1 MAIHRFVV
9 APWVEPVQV
18 EISRFTPTMGEE
30 TSGAWWQDYFV
41 EGSWQRNSPKVLETP
56 RGILVFKNWEQLSDT
71 RWRISP
77 LTILIP
83 QGDSSGT
90 ATGNGTSESTAGH
103 VPARRAIFVENP
115 QGAEIQFREAID
127 LTSGKPPP
135 PVVGG
140 QLNGPIRI
148 YAPPRASGEDE
159 LLIDTRDLRIDRK
172 MISTTQ
178 AVTMKIGRSRIEGR
192 DLSIHLDNSLLA
204 TGDKPGP
211 KEEAP
216 FEGLDFLELIYV
228 DRVDIDLPPGGM
240 FGNSQTDE
248 LERANMTARAEV
260 LCDNAF
266 RFDFH
271 RSQATLSGNVRLR
284 HMVTGLPEDIFQSE
298 TLNLHFKWQ
307 GEWSI
312 DTIEAMG
319 ANGVAVDDPT
329 RWVRLEAPSLKAR
342 GQGRWFKL
350 DMNQGRVAIANH
362 LPAIPATDSAQVYL
376 QQDSMQVWSPE
387 IEYESEM
394 LKGDRIRKSNQNVDT
409 SSVVGSDAKASQ
421 PPTRLGKLWSAGPG
435 QALLAAEG
443 GDQWRLSWAESLQLQ
458 PEGEYDRL
466 SVVGSANARSE
477 TQGRFSAEKLDVL
490 LASLSP
496 EIVEEL
502 AANQPGNKPNS
513 VVPKWLHATGKTII
527 HSPQLRAQVSDIQV
541 WFSYPDI
548 EAVEGLLKDESPQG
562 RTARLARNQP
572 IRRAAVASSQPAQTA
587 ASPIGTALSGLAGV
601 ARSVGGDG
609 LQMTPN
615 NNSANNLAASR
626 GPSVGESSLGNP
638 IPMPGRFAVNQ
649 TAALPELPMN
659 VTGDTLIAKVSNSQ
673 LGTVIEDLLLSGM
686 VTVTRDQVSSDS
698 AMPLTI
704 TGNELRID
712 TSDGGQ
718 LDATVS
724 GTPAKL
730 AIGDAAL
737 SGPEV
742 RFNQRS
748 QTVWIDKPGVFRL
761 PVSAMRDMSSSKG
774 APSVASNG
782 LGRFASTA
790 TSPAPQLLPGVGT
803 PNRESWIEPP
813 EVAWNG
819 RMVFDGR
826 VARMDGGVQITGRVQ
841 TDIDTIWHLM
851 GNASEMRVELKAP
864 VRLAASTTP
873 EDGTSQ
879 SGNAEVNRISLMD
892 RVDIKAAQT
901 DSRGNRRSIEHLQVP
916 ELVFIVPE
924 ERFVSTGPGEVRS
937 RRIAESNQN
946 AATSE
951 PFGTG
956 RNASSASQISLQCVH
971 LAFQGRME
979 GFIGKQQ
986 VTFYDRVEA
995 ILGDILTWES
1005 GLDVHKVDQLALGN
1019 TRMYCDELS
1028 IYNESSL
1035 TYNQAALRQ
1044 NGQSNQTSWVVKGN
1058 GQVSVDSHN
1067 EKGHVSIQAQ
1077 AVSYAGLYSKLSL
1090 EGSPGSPAR
1099 VRQYDPRN
1107 ITGNSQIETS
1117 ISSGWINLKTGESQL
1132 GISRV
1137 TGDLE
1142 SIQKGLNKQSPSAP
1156 NNTLVPSARDSYPL
1170 RGRN

>member
-1 MAIHRFVV
+1 MAVHRFVV

-18 EISRFTPTMGEE
+18 EISRFKPTMGEE

-56 RGILVFKNWEQLSDT
+56 KGILVFKNWEQLSDT

-83 QGDSSGT
+83 QGDSSA
-90 ATGNGTSESTAGH
+90 ATVGDGASEIEAANIPT
-103 VPARRAIFVENP
+103 RRAIFVENP

-204 TGDKPGP
+204 TGDKLGP
-211 KEEAP
+211 KEESP

-240 FGNSQTDE
+240 FGNSQKDNP
-248 LERANMTARAEV
+248 AIASSTARAEV

-376 QQDSMQVWSPE
+376 QQESMQVWSPE

-394 LKGDRIRKSNQNVDT
+394 LKGDRIQKNKQNADASAVGENVGKSPSTV
-409 SSVVGSDAKASQ
+409 
-421 PPTRLGKLWSAGPG
+421 TRLGKLWSAGPG

-466 SVVGSANARSE
+466 SIVGSANARSE

-490 LASLSP
+490 LTSLSP

-502 AANQPGNKPNS
+502 AANQPSNKPNS
-513 VVPKWLHATGKTII
+513 VIPKWLHATGKTII

-548 EAVEGLLKDESPQG
+548 EAVETLLKNETPQG
-562 RTARLARNQP
+562 RTARLMRNQP
-572 IRRAAVASSQPAQTA
+572 IRRSAVASAQTPNA
-587 ASPIGTALSGLAGV
+587 PTSPIGTALSGLAGV

-609 LQMTPN
+609 LQIAQKNDLT
-615 NNSANNLAASR
+615 
-626 GPSVGESSLGNP
+626 GNP

-649 TAALPELPMN
+649 SATLPELPMN
-659 VTGDTLIAKVSNSQ
+659 VTGETLIAKISNSQ
-673 LGTVIEDLLLSGM
+673 LGTVIDDLLLSGM

-748 QTVWIDKPGVFRL
+748 QIVWIDKPGVFRL

-774 APSVASNG
+774 APSIASNG
-782 LGRFASTA
+782 LGRFASTV
-790 TSPAPQLLPGVGT
+790 TSPAPQLLPGVGSAS
-803 PNRESWIEPP
+803 RENWIEPP

-826 VARMDGGVQITGRVQ
+826 VARMDGGVQLTGRVQ
-841 TDIDTIWHLM
+841 TEIDTIWHLM

-873 EDGTSQ
+873 EDGTSP
-879 SGNAEVNRISLMD
+879 SGNAEVNRISLIE

-901 DSRGNRRSIEHLQVP
+901 DTRGNRRSLEHLQVP

-924 ERFVSTGPGEVRS
+924 ERFVSTGPVELRS
-937 RRIAESNQN
+937 RRIAESNQD
-946 AATSE
+946 AANSN

-956 RNASSASQISLQCVH
+956 RSVPSGSQISLQCVH

-979 GFIGKQQ
+979 GFLGKQQ

-995 ILGDILTWES
+995 LLGDILTWES
-1005 GLDVHKVDQLALGN
+1005 GLDVHKVDQLPLGN

-1028 IYNESSL
+1028 VYNESTL
-1035 TYNQAALRQ
+1035 TYNQAALLQ
-1044 NGQSNQTSWVVKGN
+1044 NGQSKQTSWVVKGN

-1107 ITGNSQIETS
+1107 MTGNSQIETS

-1142 SIQKGLNKQSPSAP
+1142 SIQKGLNKQNPTPPSK
-1156 NNTLVPSARDSYPL
+1156 LIQSARDSYPI